1 MSKNPLSLRDL
12 PQRGR
17 TNPVNITGFQPP
29 FQGGWGVDPRRQ
41 GLPGFQPPFQGGWGV
56 DPRRQGLSG
65 EVFEM
70 KELKL

>member
-1 MSKNPLSLRDL
+1 MSENPLSLRDL

-29 FQGGWGVDPRRQ
+29 FQGSWGVDP
-41 GLPGFQPPFQGGWGV
+41 G
-56 DPRRQGLSG
+56 RQGLSG